1 MLCSE
6 KAGKILTKSDAW
18 EWMLSW
24 KSLQLE
30 CNDRLCGDWSLCGA
44 CERSMGVSDPKFYK
58 VEVSIL
64 TFGSIA
70 LVIVEQDVIHIFIVL

>member
-1 MLCSE
+1 MIGCVETDLYAE
-6 KAGKILTKSDAW
+6 PARGL
-18 EWMLSW
+18 
-24 KSLQLE
+24 
-30 CNDRLCGDWSLCGA
+30 
-44 CERSMGVSDPKFYK
+44 GVSDPKFYK